1 MQRLI
6 TEALVNE
13 GDLLEGHLQPST
25 KKAVSVRFAVY
36 VGSVTLNRD
45 QVTANLGLRIGYETT
60 ISGNPSA
67 IVLFEASGTY
77 KLATRE
83 VEIEPTTVMACLC
96 ARICSV
102 RRQDLGRSQ
111 FRNPL

>member
-1 MQRLI
+1 MDTTR
-6 TEALVNE
+6 
-13 GDLLEGHLQPST
+13 DLATVEKGFG
-25 KKAVSVRFAVY
+25 R
-36 VGSVTLNRD
+36 VGFRGR
-45 QVTANLGLRIGYETT
+45 AIGYETT